1 MRGVCSVGEGRG
13 ERDVLSKNRGERA
26 SITAR
31 KEGEGDWEVMVGY
44 VNQ

>member
-13 ERDVLSKNRGERA
+13 ERDVLSRGERA